1 MTMQIARLD
10 DLGFAPGGAR
20 LAPVLEADHTRALLL
35 SLGEGQSVPPCQ
47 MSLTVLYLV
56 LEGRG
61 RLQVGDEEAELA
73 VGSLAIVPRDAVR
86 SIRAE
91 TRMRVLAVQTP

>member
-1 MTMQIARLD
+1 MTIQIAHLD

-20 LAPVLEADHTRALLL
+20 LAPMLEADHMRALLL
-35 SLGEGQSVPPCQ
+35 SLEEGQAVAPCR

-61 RLQVGDEEAELA
+61 RLRVGDESAELA
-73 VGSLAIVPRDAVR
+73 VGSLVVVPHDAVR
-86 SIRAE
+86 SIQSE
-91 TRMRVLAVQTP
+91 TRMRVLAVQAP

>member
-1 MTMQIARLD
+1 MTIQIANLD

-20 LAPVLEADHTRALLL
+20 LASVLEADNMHMLLL
-35 SLGEGQSVPPCQ
+35 SLEEGQAVAPCQ

-61 RLQVGDEEAELA
+61 RLQVGDEDAELA
-73 VGSLAIVPRDAVR
+73 VGSLAIVPKDAVR
-86 SIRAE
+86 SIQSE

>member
-20 LAPVLEADHTRALLL
+20 LVSVLEANNVRALLL
-35 SLGEGQSVPPCQ
+35 SLEEGQGVAPCQ

-61 RLQVGDEEAELA
+61 RLQVGDESAELE
-73 VGSLAIVPRDAVR
+73 VGSLAIVPKEAVR
-86 SIRAE
+86 SIRSEA
-91 TRMRVLAVQTP
+91 RMRVLAIQVS

>member
-1 MTMQIARLD
+1 MTIQIANLD
-10 DLGFAPGGAR
+10 ALGFAPGGAR
-20 LAPVLEADHTRALLL
+20 LAPVLQTDNVRALLL

-61 RLQVGDEEAELA
+61 C
-73 VGSLAIVPRDAVR
+73 
-86 SIRAE
+86 
-91 TRMRVLAVQTP
+91 